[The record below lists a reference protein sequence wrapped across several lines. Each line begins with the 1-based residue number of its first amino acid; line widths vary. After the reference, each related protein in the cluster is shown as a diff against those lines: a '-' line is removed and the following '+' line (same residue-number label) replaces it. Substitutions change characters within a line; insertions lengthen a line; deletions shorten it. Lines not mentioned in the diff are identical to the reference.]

1 MAALAIC
8 AVTAARL
15 RRSTGTEAPPPSSP
29 WQEAPPE
36 PGMTAMTVPEVRR
49 VVAALTTRPL
59 PPPLIVHWD
68 AWTRRH
74 QARARW
80 YHKRARLQRDYI
92 LVS

>member
-29 WQEAPPE
+29 WQQAPAE
-36 PGMTAMTVPEVRR
+36 PGMIAMTVPEIRR
-49 VVAALTTRPL
+49 VPAALAARPL
-59 PPPLIVHWD
+59 PPSLIVHWD

-80 YHKRARLQRDYI
+80 YQERARLQRDYT